1 MNLVCPVSQETEDLL
16 GRQASDPR
24 DPPERRASRECRA
37 VLEVLVHPVL
47 KVNLV

>member
-16 GRQASDPR
+16 DLQALDPK
-24 DPPERRASRECRA
+24 DPLERRASRECQA

-47 KVNLV
+47 KANLV